1 MPRRPSSTAPGR
13 GLFIYGWNQ
22 YLWPLLITD
31 SPTMTTIIIGI
42 RQMIGNGDAQTE
54 WHLVMATALLAI
66 LPSVAIVL
74 AMQRWFLA
82 GLIEPEKRRSVS
94 ESVQRRVE
102 RLSKR
107 SNTATPYFGTANRGS
122 CIRTTHWQLA
132 PSAHPAAPRC
142 TSTPPRT

>member
-1 MPRRPSSTAPGR
+1 MGTVGLLAPTLAVVPAYLHSLAALFTNALAQGHVSVPRRPSSTAP
-13 GLFIYGWNQ
+13 
-22 YLWPLLITD
+22 ITD

-102 RLSKR
+102 SLSKR
-107 SNTATPYFGTANRGS
+107 SNTATP
-122 CIRTTHWQLA
+122 
-132 PSAHPAAPRC
+132 
-142 TSTPPRT
+142 